1 MDWFNELFDLAAVA
15 SGAGL
20 MGGAA
25 GTGIALMFSGAIVRF
40 LARTVLTAA
49 LTGVGFLGLL
59 HYLGFEIVPPD
70 DLEERIN
77 KIVSERD
84 FGSLGGGSQ
93 DGTFAPEFLPGATL
107 PAGRAA
113 AKIEIDEP
121 IYMVRSPFRR
131 SEEN

>member
-20 MGGAA
+20 LGGAA
-25 GTGIALMFSGAIVRF
+25 GTGLAMVFSGAIIRF
-40 LARTVLTAA
+40 VARTLLTAA
-49 LTGVGFLGLL
+49 LTGAGFLGLL

-77 KIVSERD
+77 KIVNERD
-84 FGSLGGGSQ
+84 FGSLGGET
-93 DGTFAPEFLPGATL
+93 DGTFAPEFLPGASL
-107 PAGRAA
+107 PAGQAA

-121 IYMVRSPFRR
+121 IYVVNSPFRR
-131 SEEN
+131 DRAQ